1 MEALS
6 KLNTSQREA
15 VVKTDGPLMVLAG
28 AGSGKTRTLV
38 TRIAWLIEEL
48 QIASYRILALTF
60 SNKAA
65 REMRDRVAGEILVEP
80 GSVQVTTFHSF
91 CARVLRKEAQYL
103 GITGN
108 FVIYDQSESRTVVKN
123 ILQRHGIG
131 SKELNSYDVMYFMDE
146 IKNNGFYPGRDLVE
160 GSVYEKHDYYNFYLD
175 YESELSRANAL
186 DFGGLIVNVLQLFH
200 KYPNILERYQTRF
213 QYILVDEYQDTNRA
227 QFELI
232 CLLAQKNQN
241 ICVVGDEDQSIYSWR
256 GADIN
261 NILDFEKY
269 FPKAV
274 LVKLEQNYRS
284 SKNIIEAASC
294 VISCNS
300 LRKGKKM
307 WTENSEGDSIK
318 IVECHDDKSEAAYIA
333 EEINKFACESG
344 DLSEIA
350 VFYRTNAQS
359 RLIEDHLRRIAMP
372 YKVIGGVKFYERKEV
387 KDIVAYLRMIV
398 NPRDSLALSR
408 VINIPTRGIGATTL
422 KKLERESIQRNC
434 SLWETIEYIVKDIE
448 YCAHIGL
455 GIRIKSALEEF
466 FTFIGSVQSLN
477 REKVSPVVL
486 YEKVLEQSGYW
497 QYLQAQKNYEA
508 RARMENLQE
517 LLGAIKQYEEYSTSP
532 TLEGFLEQIA
542 LDTTSDDYRAEHMKG
557 EVSLMTVHGAKGLE
571 FNYVFIA
578 GAEENIFP
586 SYRSMEEGVSGT
598 EEERR
603 LFYVAMT
610 RAMKRLH
617 ICFAQGRML
626 FGQVKFNEPSR
637 FIDEIPERY
646 YSWEKLCRS
655 KNHQGRNKNK
665 KKIIA
670 RANLA
675 TSLYRR
681 GRKIRH
687 GVYGKGKVLSSEGY
701 GQDEKVV
708 IIFNDGSRKKFMV
721 KYSPLELL

>member
-6 KLNTSQREA
+6 KLNSAQREA
-15 VVKTDGPLMVLAG
+15 VVSTEGPLMVLAG

-38 TRIAWLIEEL
+38 TRIAWLIQEL
-48 QIASYRILALTF
+48 EIPSHRILALTF

-65 REMRDRVAGEILVEP
+65 REMRSRVAGQIQAEP
-80 GSVQVTTFHSF
+80 DSIKVTTFHSF
-91 CARVLRKEAQYL
+91 CARVLRSEAQYL

-108 FVIYDQSESRTVVKN
+108 FVIYDQSESRSVVKN

-131 SKELNSYDVMYFMDE
+131 SKQLNPYDVMCFMDDV
-146 IKNNGFYPGRDLVE
+146 KNNGFYPGQNSE
-160 GSVYEKHDYYNFYLD
+160 NGTVYENHEYYNFYLE

-186 DFGGLIVNVLQLFH
+186 DFGGLIVTVLQLFH
-200 KYPNILERYQTRF
+200 KYPDVLERYQNRF

-261 NILDFEKY
+261 NILDFEKH
-269 FPKAV
+269 FPKAK

-294 VISCNS
+294 VISRNR

-307 WTENSEGDSIK
+307 WTKNPEGDSIN
-318 IVECHDDKSEAAYIA
+318 IVECPDDKSEAEYVAQ
-333 EEINKFACESG
+333 EVGKFARISG
-344 DLSEIA
+344 ELSEIA

-359 RLIEDHLRRIAMP
+359 RLIEDCLRRINMP
-372 YKVIGGVKFYERKEV
+372 YKVVGGVRFYERKEV
-387 KDIVAYLRMIV
+387 KDVLGYVRMIV

-408 VINIPTRGIGATTL
+408 VINVPARGVGATTL
-422 KKLERESIQRNC
+422 KKLERESIQKNC
-434 SLWETIEYIVKDIE
+434 SLWETIKCIVEKPE
-448 YCAHIGL
+448 NYLHLNLSAR
-455 GIRIKSALEEF
+455 IRSALEEF
-466 FTFIGSVQSLN
+466 FTLISNIQDLS
-477 REKVSPVVL
+477 REKVSPSIL
-486 YEKVLEQSGYW
+486 YEKILQQSGYW
-497 QYLQAQKNYEA
+497 QYLEAQKNYEA
-508 RARMENLQE
+508 MARMENLQE
-517 LLGAIKQYEEYSTSP
+517 LLGAIKEYEENNVNPS
-532 TLEGFLEQIA
+532 LEGFLEQIT
-542 LDTTSDDYRAEHMKG
+542 LDATNDEDRNEQMKG

-571 FNYVFIA
+571 FNYAFIV

-586 SYRSMEEGVSGT
+586 SYRSMEEGPTGT

-610 RAMKRLH
+610 RAMKKLY

-626 FGQVKFNEPSR
+626 FGQLKFNGPSR
-637 FIDEIPERY
+637 FVDEIPEHF
-646 YSWEKLCRS
+646 YSWKKLRNTNRPGEWKKDKEKIKS
-655 KNHQGRNKNK
+655 SN
-665 KKIIA
+665 A
-670 RANLA
+670 
-675 TSLYRR
+675 SLYRR
-681 GRKIRH
+681 GRSIRH
-687 GVYGKGKVLSSEGY
+687 GIYGKGKVVSAEGY
-701 GQDEKVV
+701 GQDEKIV
-708 IIFNDGSRKKFMV
+708 IMFNDGSRKKFMV